1 MGRHRVITEKWHNS
15 QFVSHLKQVAEL
27 WARYVSSFEGV
38 ESLVAPSAISQGSL
52 DWARREGR
60 EPDGCNMCRKRVL
73 HMKINILARLQLFL
87 NTFLHTF
94 AFYSFSSILPLVTF
108 KKWIME
114 VYSVDCWGFVTFS
127 VSLLTTAGCFPFLSP
142 TLPQNWTLEN
152 MND

>member
-1 MGRHRVITEKWHNS
+1 MITEKWHDS
-15 QFVSHLKQVAEL
+15 QFVSHIGTGR

-38 ESLVAPSAISQGSL
+38 ESLLELGTWSAISQGSL
-52 DWARREGR
+52 GWARREGR
-60 EPDGCNMCRKRVL
+60 EPDGCNVCRKRVL
-73 HMKINILARLQLFL
+73 HMKINILARLQLF
-87 NTFLHTF
+87 FDLHTF